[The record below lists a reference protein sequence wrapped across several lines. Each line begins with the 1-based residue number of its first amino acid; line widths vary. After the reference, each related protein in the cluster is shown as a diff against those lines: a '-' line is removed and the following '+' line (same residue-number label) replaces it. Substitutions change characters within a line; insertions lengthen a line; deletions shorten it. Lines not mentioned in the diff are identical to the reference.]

1 MNNCIDARAGM
12 QGAGGAGPSP
22 APMGP
27 GGPMSGMMPPGAG
40 PQAHP
45 RMGAGT
51 PPVAPPPSAQQP
63 SRVPPNYAAQMNSS
77 PIGPP
82 VHPGMSPLPGGP
94 GRQWPGGQGVSMPG
108 NAGNYTSASPVQF
121 GGAPGSVPGATGP
134 GTPGSGG
141 PGGGP
146 PGGQVAMMGG
156 PDMNQELFLRQLASG
171 QAPGQQPGAGH
182 NAGGPGSQMQFLGG
196 GGAPDGQI
204 PMGSEMTHLLNNG

>member
-1 MNNCIDARAGM
+1 
-12 QGAGGAGPSP
+12 
-22 APMGP
+22 
-27 GGPMSGMMPPGAG
+27 
-40 PQAHP
+40 
-45 RMGAGT
+45 
-51 PPVAPPPSAQQP
+51 
-63 SRVPPNYAAQMNSS
+63 
-77 PIGPP
+77 
-82 VHPGMSPLPGGP
+82 
-94 GRQWPGGQGVSMPG
+94 MPG